1 VTIDREAKS
10 VVLILSAAGGMDIEE
25 VAATEPEKI
34 RRLTLD
40 AAPSPESLRAWLAD
54 SFPDTDHLKQA
65 VPIVA
70 AMNRL
75 FRDKD
80 CSLVE
85 INPLAI
91 TDAGRLVAA
100 DAKIVLDDSGVPF
113 HPELEALRNDEEYTA
128 DEIEA
133 KAAGLSFVSL
143 EGEIGCMVN
152 GAGLA
157 MATMDGIKLAG
168 GTAANFLDVGG
179 SSNPEK
185 VLTAMRILLR
195 NEQLK
200 VILINIF
207 GGITRCDDVARGILM
222 AREQLGV
229 TIPMVIRLVGTN
241 ETEGRDLLQ
250 QAGLIATRSM
260 TEAIEQAVAQA
271 KGGAHS

>member
-1 VTIDREAKS
+1 
-10 VVLILSAAGGMDIEE
+10 
-25 VAATEPEKI
+25 
-34 RRLTLD
+34 
-40 AAPSPESLRAWLAD
+40 
-54 SFPDTDHLKQA
+54 
-65 VPIVA
+65 
-70 AMNRL
+70 
-75 FRDKD
+75 
-80 CSLVE
+80 
-85 INPLAI
+85 
-91 TDAGRLVAA
+91 
-100 DAKIVLDDSGVPF
+100 
-113 HPELEALRNDEEYTA
+113 
-128 DEIEA
+128 
-133 KAAGLSFVSL
+133 
-143 EGEIGCMVN
+143 
-152 GAGLA
+152 
-157 MATMDGIKLAG
+157 LAG

-229 TIPMVIRLVGTN
+229 TVPMVIRLVGTN

-271 KGGAHS
+271 QRGDD